1 MRRPQHA
8 VRILAR
14 AALLIAAAAALA
26 AVSGGFFQA
35 LAKSEPP
42 GASAS
47 PSVTLTPAAAA
58 GEPLSGAQIGED
70 VEAPETGAPTAS
82 PSPSA
87 STSPSPVVLHVGWLT
102 GPDAVDPLSGHTLQS
117 RLILHLG
124 YDLLTG
130 YRAADM
136 GPAPELAESWTHSD
150 DGLEWTF
157 TIRDGALWQDG
168 MPVTAADVAFTF
180 TYVMEHQ
187 VSPYVAET
195 AGIQSVEALDENTVV
210 FTCSEPKADM
220 LNMWVPI
227 LPEHLWATVDPA
239 APGTTAPAG
248 LPAVGSGPF
257 TVAAFTPGKSVRLR
271 ANSTYWRGRAAVDE
285 VVFTSYTD
293 PAAMVSDLES
303 GEIDAC
309 SGIPHEVFSRARSTP
324 GITALAVPG
333 RSFIHLGFTC
343 SDTSSTAAPALRDP
357 LFRRALNW
365 AVDRQRIVA
374 TAFGGYA
381 APGSAIVAPGL
392 QQDPDF
398 QYRPAPEERY
408 GHDLAK
414 ADALL
419 TEAGYLQLAGRRVDP
434 EREPLTLRLYASA
447 SPPQGRRIARIIAG
461 DLRALG
467 IGVELSVMPE
477 SALRRRLSK
486 TMDFLPDPDADLFVG
501 DWVGDRDP
509 SFILSVLTSGQIGGW
524 SDTGWSD
531 PDYDRLYSEQA
542 ATLGLGER
550 KSIVEEMQRIV
561 YEQSPYIVIAYPQTL
576 EAIDTGRWQ
585 GWVQAPSG
593 TGSALAAV
601 DNVDSYLHVRPKE
614 DVAALPAATP
624 PWVWAA
630 LPASALAGAA
640 VAAVAVWWLRR
651 PRAAAQ
657 ITAVRPAGSRRR
669 AAA

>member
-1 MRRPQHA
+1 MRRPRHA

-14 AALLIAAAAALA
+14 AALLVVATAALA
-26 AVSGGFFQA
+26 AVPGGFSQA
-35 LAKSEPP
+35 LAESEPP

-47 PSVTLTPAAAA
+47 PS
-58 GEPLSGAQIGED
+58 
-70 VEAPETGAPTAS
+70 
-82 PSPSA
+82 
-87 STSPSPVVLHVGWLT
+87 PVILHVGWLA
-102 GPDAVDPLSGHTLQS
+102 GPDAVDPLSGHTLPS

-130 YRAADM
+130 YRAGDM

-168 MPVTAADVAFTF
+168 LPVTAADVAFTY

-195 AGIQSVEALDENTVV
+195 AGIQSVEALDETTVV
-210 FTCSEPKADM
+210 FTCSEPKADI

-239 APGTTAPAG
+239 APGSTAPAG

-257 TVAAFTPGKSVRLR
+257 TVTAFTPGRSVRLR
-271 ANSTYWRGRAAVDE
+271 ANGTYWRGRAAVDE

-303 GEIDAC
+303 GKIDAC
-309 SGIPHEVFSRARSTP
+309 WDVPREAFPRARSTP

-357 LFRRALNW
+357 LFRQALNW
-365 AVDRQRIVA
+365 AVDRERIVA
-374 TAFGGYA
+374 TELGGYA
-381 APGSAIVAPGL
+381 ASGSAIVAPGL
-392 QQDPDF
+392 QHDPDF
-398 QYRPAPEERY
+398 HYRPAPEERY
-408 GHDLAK
+408 GYDLAK

-419 TEAGYLQLAGRRVDP
+419 TEAGYLRLAGRRVDR

-447 SPPQGRRIARIIAG
+447 SPPRGRRIARIIAG

-467 IGVELSVMPE
+467 IGVRLSVMPE
-477 SALRRRLSK
+477 SALRRRLSR
-486 TMDFLPDPDADLFVG
+486 TMDFMPDPDADLFVG

-531 PDYDRLYSEQA
+531 PQYDRLYSEQA
-542 ATLGLGER
+542 ATLGPSER

-561 YEQSPYIVIAYPQTL
+561 YEQSPYIVIAYPEAL
-576 EAIDTGRWQ
+576 EAIDTGRWR

-593 TGSALAAV
+593 TGSALASV
-601 DNVDSYLHVRPKE
+601 DNVDSYLHVRPK
-614 DVAALPAATP
+614 DGVVALPAATP
-624 PWVWAA
+624 RWVWAA
-630 LPASALAGAA
+630 LPAAALAGAA
-640 VAAVAVWWLRR
+640 LAAAAVWRFRR
-651 PRAAAQ
+651 PRGRDHVT
-657 ITAVRPAGSRRR
+657 TARPAGPRRR
-669 AAA
+669 ATA